1 MTSRSP
7 CFLVFPVLGRLA
19 PEGLVT
25 HFSFHFCHKQEETL
39 PGSQCHTLRDPCT
52 PPPPAAHP
60 AMQQQRRL
68 LAPLGRQDW
77 AGGAVGTPL
86 FFLRVPGIRVGRC
99 CGILIVALYLIP
111 GKNAWLI

>member
-52 PPPPAAHP
+52 PPPP
-60 AMQQQRRL
+60 Q
-68 LAPLGRQDW
+68 
-77 AGGAVGTPL
+77 
-86 FFLRVPGIRVGRC
+86 LR
-99 CGILIVALYLIP
+99 IP
-111 GKNAWLI
+111 QCSSREGC